1 MCVNASDDNIIR
13 FYNHMAAYQSLS
25 NYLILAIPNLL
36 SYSFVFNKWMEQID
50 LLKAENDKVG
60 LVYIYSVIARK
71 LIFFDIV
78 NVTDTLEPLPT
89 DFDRLLR

>member
-1 MCVNASDDNIIR
+1 M
-13 FYNHMAAYQSLS
+13 
-25 NYLILAIPNLL
+25 
-36 SYSFVFNKWMEQID
+36 SYSFVFNQWMDQID

-71 LIFFDIV
+71 LVFFDIV

>member
-1 MCVNASDDNIIR
+1 
-13 FYNHMAAYQSLS
+13 
-25 NYLILAIPNLL
+25 
-36 SYSFVFNKWMEQID
+36 MEQID